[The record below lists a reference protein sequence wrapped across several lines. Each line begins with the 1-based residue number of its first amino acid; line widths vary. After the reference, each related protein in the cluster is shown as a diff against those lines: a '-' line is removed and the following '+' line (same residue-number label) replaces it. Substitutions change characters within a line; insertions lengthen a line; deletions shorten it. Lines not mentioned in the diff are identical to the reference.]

1 MKFRNG
7 AIATLLFLF
16 TGLLTSCG
24 ELSPNNQ
31 PLTPATLTGSPTPNG
46 VLLQWSDASGGSGEY
61 ELERR
66 VGEGS
71 FELHRSLPA
80 GVTWFEDKD
89 IAPGVNHSYRVR
101 QVAAART
108 SPYSNVSSVLLG
120 AVSRS
125 GGGIEAERGVALRF
139 GEGAVGADVVVAVV
153 VDVVP
158 SQPYRAGVRAL
169 APSTK
174 FRLPWGVIGP
184 DISSSISMTVPRFAH
199 VPEEDDDALDYAVV
213 FLSSEQADLYAFLY
227 APYDRKTGETRIS
240 TAEVRAL
247 AEGYGLPA
255 DLEIIVEPVDISQW
269 KDVPEPN
276 TELGAQANTDHGL
289 FRIHLENYSPSTTAA
304 KCDLAIQNAL
314 AIPGV
319 TSFKSAERGEK
330 PVLVLVHGWQ
340 VLVNYMAAA
349 EHFGR
354 DWARLTYLSSPR
366 DSGYRL
372 RFAPQVCDWQEMLA
386 AFKGAGMDQVYE
398 IYSFAY
404 DSDDSVESNANRLN
418 SAVAALGSGTKVTF
432 VAHSMGGMVANAYLH
447 KYGSGSLNHL
457 ITLGTPFRGSPAYT
471 CKPRSASCASVNDI
485 FGDVVVM
492 GKLTPFLALAPIATH
507 AAYTLV
513 KTAVQAAARHEGT
526 KNLAW
531 DHPDL
536 AKYRANTS
544 HDFSRYTAFY
554 GFEDFTSLSGDIFQI
569 LAFVLSLKRGVQATD
584 GVVPVDSAQLQL
596 DGWNRI
602 RDTRG
607 LQGLD
612 HGEVKGHPTATSQ
625 IIQRLREVAPPP
637 VAAPGPTPPVGP
649 NPPAPPPAP
658 PVDPLPP
665 APPAGTAD
673 LYITQLRVAPTT
685 AAPGGELTVNFSIT
699 NGGTARAGASLTR
712 IRINQNSQNVT
723 TSDALLA
730 ELSTPAI
737 AAGASSQVER
747 AVRIPAGLPDGTYY
761 VWVTADVRNEAGQSN
776 YTNDRAATALTVRSE
791 SQPPPQ
797 TSSLEATPASLAFV
811 ADVGQRPA
819 ERTFTLSNSGDA
831 ASNFTLSLS
840 PSWVEVGTESGTIR
854 PGGSVSIG
862 VRPDRCDRRE
872 TLTGLLQFR
881 DAHSQVSVAVSLE
894 CTNAAPTTGTLDI
907 RTSGIP
913 RGFYLPF
920 GTVSGPDRY
929 YEEVDSATLTLSVP
943 AGRYTVQMDGFRYGT
958 DVYRPNVS
966 TQTVT
971 VTADRTTR
979 VNVTY
984 AVENPNPPVTD
995 PVITGVSPASPAA
1008 TFTPQSITI
1017 SGRNF
1022 AYGAGVVLY
1031 EASSGTFYD
1040 VSAKSSFVSS
1050 TQISVS
1056 NVAFGTPAGR
1066 WEVMVRNDPQGTRRE
1081 SNWYAFNTR

>member
-1 MKFRNG
+1 M
-7 AIATLLFLF
+7 A
-16 TGLLTSCG
+16 
-24 ELSPNNQ
+24 
-31 PLTPATLTGSPTPNG
+31 
-46 VLLQWSDASGGSGEY
+46 LQFD
-61 ELERR
+61 
-66 VGEGS
+66 
-71 FELHRSLPA
+71 
-80 GVTWFEDKD
+80 
-89 IAPGVNHSYRVR
+89 
-101 QVAAART
+101 
-108 SPYSNVSSVLLG
+108 
-120 AVSRS
+120 
-125 GGGIEAERGVALRF
+125 
-139 GEGAVGADVVVAVV
+139 EGAVGADVVVAVV

-158 SQPYRAGVRAL
+158 SQPYRAGVKAL

-174 FRLPWGVIGP
+174 FRLPWAIIGS
-184 DISSSISMTVPRFAH
+184 DISSSISMTVPRFPH
-199 VPEEDDDALDYAVV
+199 VPEEDESALDHAVV

-247 AEGYGLPA
+247 AEGYGLPS
-255 DLEIIVEPVDISQW
+255 DLEIIVEPVDISEW
-269 KDVPEPN
+269 KDVPESN
-276 TELGAQANTDHGL
+276 AELGAQANTDNGL
-289 FRIHLENYSPSTTAA
+289 FRIRFEDYSSSTTAA
-304 KCDLAIQNAL
+304 KCNLAIQNAL
-314 AIPGV
+314 SIPGV
-319 TSFKSAERGEK
+319 SRFKSTERGEK

-340 VLVNYMAAA
+340 VLVNYGLAGK
-349 EHFGR
+349 HFPSNLL
-354 DWARLTYLSSPR
+354 ALAYLSSPR
-366 DSGYRL
+366 DGGYKL
-372 RFAPQVCDWQEMLA
+372 RFAPQVCDWQEMLTA
-386 AFKGAGMDQVYE
+386 LKGAGMDQVYE

-404 DSDDSVESNANRLN
+404 DSDNSVESNADMLK
-418 SAVAALGSGTKVTF
+418 AALAPLGSATKITF
-432 VAHSMGGMVANAYLH
+432 MAHSMGGMVTNAYLH
-447 KYGSGSLNHL
+447 KYGNGNLNHL
-457 ITLGTPFRGSPAYT
+457 ITLGTPFRGSPAYA
-471 CKPRSASCASVNDI
+471 CKGKAGSCTSVSTIFDDAWVAAQLSPYVLVLPPVVGNAISAVESV
-485 FGDVVVM
+485 M
-492 GKLTPFLALAPIATH
+492 K
-507 AAYTLV
+507 
-513 KTAVQAAARHEGT
+513 AAARHPGT
-526 KNLAW
+526 QNLAW
-531 DHPDL
+531 DHPAL

-544 HDFSRYTAFY
+544 YDFSRYTAFY
-554 GFEDFTSLSGDIFQI
+554 GFEESPSPFGDMFHILSY
-569 LAFVLSLKRGVQATD
+569 VLSLKRGVQATD

-596 DGWNRI
+596 DGWSRI

-607 LQGLD
+607 LSGLD

-625 IIQRLREVAPPP
+625 IIRRLREVAPPP
-637 VAAPGPTPPVGP
+637 VAAPGPTPPGNP
-649 NPPAPPPAP
+649 TPPAPPPAP
-658 PVDPLPP
+658 PVDPPPP

-673 LYITQLRVAPTT
+673 LYVTQLRLSPTTVAP
-685 AAPGGELTVNFSIT
+685 GNDLTVNFSIV

-730 ELSTPAI
+730 EISTPAI

-747 AVRIPAGLPDGTYY
+747 AVRIPSGLADGTYY
-761 VWVTADVRNEAGQSN
+761 IWVTADVRNEAGQSN

-819 ERTFTLSNSGDA
+819 ERTFILRNSGDA

-840 PSWVEVGTESGTIR
+840 PSWVEVSTESGTIR

-920 GTVSGPDRY
+920 GTVTGPDRY

-943 AGRYTVQMDGFRYGT
+943 AGRYTVQMDGFRHGA
-958 DVYRPNVS
+958 DIYRPNVS

-984 AVENPNPPVTD
+984 AVENPNPPATD
-995 PVITGVSPASPAA
+995 PVITGVSPSSPAA

-1050 TQISVS
+1050 TQITVS